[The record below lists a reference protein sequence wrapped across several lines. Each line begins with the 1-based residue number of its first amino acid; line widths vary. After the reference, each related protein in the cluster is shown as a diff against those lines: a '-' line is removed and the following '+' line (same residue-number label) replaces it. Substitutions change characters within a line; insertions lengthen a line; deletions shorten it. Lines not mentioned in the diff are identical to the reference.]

1 MKNNKKSNIVH
12 IRPVV
17 PMEERPVIKKKS
29 IKKQTFKPS
38 YFRLG
43 IIVVFIMILY
53 LAYMNIG
60 VFVNATITKIHTED
74 ISSNN
79 RYVAFGNNILRYG
92 KDGMGIINKNGTELW
107 NAPYQISNPLISMTD
122 DSLVIADRNGNK
134 IIVLDKNG
142 IKGEIEAALPIEK
155 VSVSSQGIVAT
166 LVKDDKSSK
175 VICYD
180 SVGNILAELVV
191 SLTTVG
197 YPLDV
202 GISHDGTLIF
212 ATYLQYNEG
221 AINTTY
227 RCYNLASADATS
239 TEKIIIEETL
249 QGVMAPSTFF
259 MNGSTAV
266 IASDNGL
273 YMYDTSNEDL
283 DCITI
288 PLEKEIGQIFHD
300 ETYMGVMLKGSN
312 TDIGN
317 ELRIFNS
324 KGKQISSIVYE
335 GEYSNIEIIDNQV
348 VLYDGTRC
356 IIYKINGREVFQGT
370 LDIEVSAILPR
381 FGLNKYLVVG
391 KDSIVDIRLKR

>member
-1 MKNNKKSNIVH
+1 MKNNEKSNIIH
-12 IRPVV
+12 MRPTVT
-17 PMEERPVIKKKS
+17 MDDSMVIKRKKKPT
-29 IKKQTFKPS
+29 IKAKYIRAGVIVTFV
-38 YFRLG
+38 L
-43 IIVVFIMILY
+43 ILY
-53 LAYMNIG
+53 FAYMNVG
-60 VFVNATITKIHTED
+60 VFVNSTITKIHTED

-107 NAPYQISNPLISMTD
+107 NAPYQISNPLVAMTG

-134 IIVLDKNG
+134 IMVMDQDG

-155 VSVSSQGIVAT
+155 VSVSAKGIVAA

-191 SLTTVG
+191 SLTGVG

-202 GISHDGTLIF
+202 GISYDGTLIF

-221 AINTTY
+221 TISTTY

-249 QGVMAPSTFF
+249 NGVVAPSTFF
-259 MNGSTAV
+259 MNESTAAV
-266 IASDNGL
+266 VSDSGL
-273 YMYDTSNEDL
+273 YLYNTSNEDL

-288 PLEKEIGQIFHD
+288 TLEKEIGQFFYNEEYI
-300 ETYMGVMLKGSN
+300 GVMLKGTN
-312 TDIGN
+312 TDTGN
-317 ELRIFNS
+317 EIRIYNS
-324 KGKQISSIVYE
+324 RGKSISTMTYI
-335 GEYSNIEIIDNQV
+335 GEYSNIKIIDDKV

-356 IIYKINGREVFQGT
+356 IIYKINGREVFEGT
-370 LDIEVSAILPR
+370 LDIEVSVILPR
-381 FGLNKYLVVG
+381 FGFNKYLIVG
-391 KDSIVDIRLKR
+391 KDSMVDIRLKR